1 MLCAGLLLAPLGGE
15 LLHLKQA
22 ASQVGALCGEA
33 VAVAA
38 MVHQAGGAQL
48 FQAGVERVGCD
59 AAHHEG
65 AVVNG
70 LGAVE
75 GTLFASKALA
85 NDACFGIDPH
95 LGRGG
100 HEAMMIMMS
109 IVGGGSSSS

>member
-1 MLCAGLLLAPLGGE
+1 MWELGGAPRENQLGLL
-15 LLHLKQA
+15 
-22 ASQVGALCGEA
+22 
-33 VAVAA
+33 
-38 MVHQAGGAQL
+38 
-48 FQAGVERVGCD
+48 D
-59 AAHHEG
+59 EG